1 MASTDTTSANKAYFN
16 KLAAEYDARY
26 EKTTLQLEREV
37 RKRKEFIGADWV
49 VDEDEDE
56 DDDDDDGG
64 EDGSDRPVQLSATE
78 SKRIKLLDYACGTG
92 LISRA
97 LAQFTTHCVGIDI
110 SENMVAVYNA
120 RAENQG
126 LSTDEMRA
134 YQGDLTD
141 PSDPDPAAFSASF
154 DPSGRFRDFDVAG
167 VGLGFHHFSDP
178 ELSARRIVER
188 LRPGGVFFILD
199 FLPHGAADAAALPAA
214 RTVVH
219 HGFSEE
225 RMRAV
230 FEQAGAGKDFA
241 LEELGSGIVLGGHG
255 SSQGDEHGHG
265 HTHGDE
271 HRHDQGHGHGHSHGN
286 GEEGMKRRVFLARGT
301 KI

>member
-1 MASTDTTSANKAYFN
+1 
-16 KLAAEYDARY
+16 
-26 EKTTLQLEREV
+26 
-37 RKRKEFIGADWV
+37 
-49 VDEDEDE
+49 
-56 DDDDDDGG
+56 
-64 EDGSDRPVQLSATE
+64 
-78 SKRIKLLDYACGTG
+78 
-92 LISRA
+92 
-97 LAQFTTHCVGIDI
+97 
-110 SENMVAVYNA
+110 
-120 RAENQG
+120 
-126 LSTDEMRA
+126 MRA

-199 FLPHGAADAAALPAA
+199 FLPHEAADDAALPAVG
-214 RTVVH
+214 TVMH

-241 LEELGSGIVLGGHG
+241 LEELGSGVVFGGHG
-255 SSQGDEHGHG
+255 HSQGNGHDHGQ
-265 HTHGDE
+265 THGDK
-271 HRHDQGHGHGHSHGN
+271 HRHNNGHGHGHSHGE
-286 GEEGMKRRVFLARGT
+286 GEGRMKRRVFLARGI
-301 KI
+301 KV

>member
-1 MASTDTTSANKAYFN
+1 MADTDTARVNKAYFN
-16 KLAAEYDARY
+16 KLAAEYDAKY

-37 RKRKEFIGADWV
+37 RKRKDFIGADWV
-49 VDEDEDE
+49 VDEDED
-56 DDDDDDGG
+56 DGG
-64 EDGSDRPVQLSATE
+64 EDG
-78 SKRIKLLDYACGTG
+78 KRVKLLDYACGTG

-97 LAQFTTHCVGIDI
+97 LAQFTTHCVGVDI

-141 PSDPDPAAFSASF
+141 PSDPDPAAFSASS

-167 VGLGFHHFSDP
+167 VGLGFHHFADP

-199 FLPHGAADAAALPAA
+199 FLPHGTADTTALPAA
-214 RTVVH
+214 STVMH

-241 LEELGSGIVLGGHG
+241 LEEIGGGIVFGG
-255 SSQGDEHGHG
+255 HGHG
-265 HTHGDE
+265 HGHGQTHGDG
-271 HRHDQGHGHGHSHGN
+271 HQHGHGHGHGHSHGEE
-286 GEEGMKRRVFLARGT
+286 EEGMKRRVFLARGT
-301 KI
+301 KV

>member
-1 MASTDTTSANKAYFN
+1 MADTDTASANKAYFN

-26 EKTTLQLEREV
+26 EKTMLQLEREI
-37 RKRKEFIGADWV
+37 RKRKDFIGADWV
-49 VDEDEDE
+49 VDED
-56 DDDDDDGG
+56 DGG
-64 EDGSDRPVQLSATE
+64 EGGSEDEAAQLPASDG
-78 SKRIKLLDYACGTG
+78 KRVRLLDYACGTG

-97 LAQFTTHCVGIDI
+97 LSQFTTHCVGIDI

-126 LSTDEMRA
+126 LRTDEMHA

-154 DPSGRFRDFDVAG
+154 DPNGRFRDFDVAG

-188 LRPGGVFFILD
+188 LRHGGVFFILD
-199 FLPHGAADAAALPAA
+199 FLPHWAVDAALPAA
-214 RTVVH
+214 STVMH

-241 LEELGSGIVLGGHG
+241 LEELGSGIVLGGHRH
-255 SSQGDEHGHG
+255 SEGDGHGHG
-265 HTHGDE
+265 HTRD
-271 HRHDQGHGHGHSHGN
+271 DGHGHGHGHGR
-286 GEEGMKRRVFLARGT
+286 GEREMGRKRRVFLARGT
-301 KI
+301 KV

>member
-1 MASTDTTSANKAYFN
+1 MADTNTARANKAYFN

-37 RKRKEFIGADWV
+37 RKRKDFIAADWV
-49 VDEDEDE
+49 ADED

-64 EDGSDRPVQLSATE
+64 EVGSEDEAVRLSAADG
-78 SKRIKLLDYACGTG
+78 KRVRLLDYACGTG

-97 LAQFTTHCVGIDI
+97 LAQFTTDCVGIDI

-126 LSTDEMRA
+126 LSTDEMHA

-141 PSDPDPAAFSASF
+141 PSDPDPAAFSASL

-188 LRPGGVFFILD
+188 LRPGGVFFVLD
-199 FLPHGAADAAALPAA
+199 FLPHVAADATALPAA
-214 RTVVH
+214 STVMH

-225 RMRAV
+225 RMRTV

-255 SSQGDEHGHG
+255 HKHGTGHGHG
-265 HTHGDE
+265 HTHGDGNG
-271 HRHDQGHGHGHSHGN
+271 HDHGHGHGHSHGG
-286 GEEGMKRRVFLARGT
+286 GEGGMGRRVFLARGT

>member
-1 MASTDTTSANKAYFN
+1 MADTDTASANKAYFN

-26 EKTTLQLEREV
+26 EKTMLQLEREV
-37 RKRKEFIGADWV
+37 RTRKDFIGADWV
-49 VDEDEDE
+49 VDDEEDE
-56 DDDDDDGG
+56 DDGG
-64 EDGSDRPVQLSATE
+64 EGGSEDEAAHLPAADG
-78 SKRIKLLDYACGTG
+78 KRVRLLDYACGTG

-97 LAQFTTHCVGIDI
+97 LSQFTTHCVGIDI

-126 LSTDEMRA
+126 LRTDEMHA

-141 PSDPDPAAFSASF
+141 PATFSASF
-154 DPSGRFRDFDVAG
+154 DPNGRFRDFDVAG

-199 FLPHGAADAAALPAA
+199 FLPHGAADAALPAA
-214 RTVVH
+214 STVMH

-241 LEELGSGIVLGGHG
+241 LEELGSGIVLGGR
-255 SSQGDEHGHG
+255 QGDGHGHG
-265 HTHGDE
+265 HTHDD
-271 HRHDQGHGHGHSHGN
+271 RHGHGHGHGHG
-286 GEEGMKRRVFLARGT
+286 EREMGMKRRVFLARGT
-301 KI
+301 KV